1 MNEGRAQSDWSGVDH
16 HDPRIWG
23 DSIEFPAPGDDWGT
37 VTEVGIFT
45 RRPWWQR
52 MLGYIYRPWRR
63 EKIMANGSLVEGGL
77 DVPLVVGDG
86 DRMRTTI
93 TFRP

>member
-1 MNEGRAQSDWSGVDH
+1 
-16 HDPRIWG
+16 
-23 DSIEFPAPGDDWGT
+23 
-37 VTEVGIFT
+37 
-45 RRPWWQR
+45 